1 MMLRRQA
8 LEASDEACRQ
18 ELERACQDRPAL
30 RQAGGGEAAA
40 IKGTMRLRPALFDRR
55 THRRCRWIGPMETGA
70 APRPLSAQP
79 VRPGLPMQSPSL
91 GAPSDCADRSSLSKA
106 VDTRRHDP
114 GTTLPSYTSPAFPR
128 VFERTWQVPAGR
140 GGIPSFQMRH
150 TPEASGPPEPR
161 AVSDMPER
169 TPQAATSSMSGF
181 QFRFRCGM
189 YLTPA
194 LN

>member
-114 GTTLPSYTSPAFPR
+114 GTTLPSYTSPAFPG

-140 GGIPSFQMRH
+140 GVSRHFKCGIPRRPVDLRSLVRSR
-150 TPEASGPPEPR
+150 TCPSALRKPPRRLCPGSNLGSVAEC
-161 AVSDMPER
+161 
-169 TPQAATSSMSGF
+169 T
-181 QFRFRCGM
+181 
-189 YLTPA
+189 
-194 LN
+194 